1 MRPRLFAIGLLWAAL
16 AAVAA
21 AAPQAKGLGTAGG
34 QVVGPDGKAVAG
46 ARVTL
51 QSSDGTR
58 PETTLTNSHGQF
70 WFPMLLRGPY
80 DARAYSKGRV
90 SDWRKNVWVEPGH
103 QTTIILRLSAKK
115 RV

>member
-1 MRPRLFAIGLLWAAL
+1 
-16 AAVAA
+16 
-21 AAPQAKGLGTAGG
+21 
-34 QVVGPDGKAVAG
+34 VVGPDGKAVAG

-58 PETTLTNSHGQF
+58 PKTTQTNNQGQF
-70 WFPMLLRGPY
+70 WFPMLVRGPY
-80 DARAYSKGRV
+80 DVRAYSKGRV
-90 SDWRKNVWVEPGH
+90 SEWRKNVSVEPGR